1 MTAFPAVDYY
11 AQLVHAFSAAPN
23 SKGEVW
29 MACPQCHK
37 GGRHFSFSPNGC
49 FCFKCGFKASLR
61 ALYEQLVGGRPVQAA
76 ARPDVPPAKPRAWQ
90 RHALELALD
99 FAQTPGTA
107 AAWKRYKPL
116 DDTAIRVGMLGLG
129 VWPGGLWDSQKRQCT
144 HRRLIVPLFSGSD
157 VVGFRCRAFECACT
171 KWLSPAGTRLVL
183 YGAESIQPGRPLT
196 ILENPVDRWLVDSHW
211 GEAAVATMGVTVW
224 KDAYTTHLRQ
234 AAPSQVCV
242 AYDNDASGNATD
254 PAILAEW
261 AAKHPNIA
269 PPLAGFKLVKNLRA
283 AGFDAFAFDW
293 AGYPAGADIGSLF
306 TC

>member
-1 MTAFPAVDYY
+1 MTALPAVDWY
-11 AQLVHAFSAAPN
+11 AELCAGLQVAPDR
-23 SKGEVW
+23 KGEVW
-29 MACPQCHK
+29 LKCPSCGK
-37 GGRHFSFSPNGC
+37 DNRHFSFGPRGAKC
-49 FCFKCGFKASLR
+49 FHCGYQPSLY
-61 ALYEQLVGGRPVQAA
+61 ALFQALLGGRPILAA
-76 ARPDVPPAKPRAWQ
+76 PRPEVPPVKPRAWQ
-90 RHALELALD
+90 RQALALALD
-99 FAQTPGTA
+99 FAQTPGAA

-129 VWPGGLWDSQKRQCT
+129 VWPGGLWDSKHHQCA

-157 VVGFRCRAFECACT
+157 VVGFRCRAFECGCT

-196 ILENPVDRWLVDSHW
+196 ILENPADRWLVDSHW
-211 GEAAVATMGVTVW
+211 GEPAVATLGVTVW
-224 KDAYTTHLRQ
+224 KDSYTAQLRR

-261 AAKHPNIA
+261 AENHPNVA
-269 PPLAGFKLVKNLRA
+269 PPLAGFKLVKALRA
-283 AGFDAFAFDW
+283 AGFDAWPFDW